1 MHQIY
6 LGFSGE
12 AGRLKT
18 AEAVTHI
25 VLATITQLKQGVN
38 ETRITPIMKDSH
50 ELGDTS
56 PEEFRKQLHELADW
70 IADFR
75 ENLENI
81 RVAPD
86 GKPGAVLTNLPAEP
100 PEAGEPFEKIL
111 SDVDR
116 FIVPGMV
123 HWAHPMFLAYFGW
136 TTTAAGIL
144 GEILTSPLNV
154 NAMTWR
160 TSPAA
165 TELETLVVDW
175 IRQWVHL
182 PQEFGGVV
190 YDTASVGVMHAL
202 AVAREEATR
211 TTKESPASRSVR
223 KRGLVAA
230 GAPVFRIYASEQ
242 AHSSAEKAAI
252 ALGLGEENVQRVPT
266 DNAFCMDPNAL
277 SEMIACDVRDGLK
290 PLAVI
295 ATVGTTSTASVDP
308 VPEIARICRQF
319 KLWLHI
325 DGAYGAGFAIL
336 PERQSVS
343 AGWSEADSIVVNPHK
358 SLFVPLDFS
367 VLYVRD
373 IERLRRV
380 FTLVPEYLRG
390 DTLEP
395 QKNYMDYGIQ
405 LGRRF
410 RALKAWFIFRSFG
423 REGIATRLR
432 EHIRLAKL
440 FANWLKEDN
449 RFELAAP
456 VSLGIV
462 CFRFIGA
469 AAPSPRSGGRTQA
482 RTGSV
487 DRAGTTARGR
497 AGSSD
502 RIDRKNSEIV
512 EKINA
517 SGRAYLTQTKLRE
530 QTVMRIG
537 IGNVLT
543 TQEHL
548 RKAWELIQ
556 ETADAIG
563 T

>member
-1 MHQIY
+1 
-6 LGFSGE
+6 
-12 AGRLKT
+12 
-18 AEAVTHI
+18 
-25 VLATITQLKQGVN
+25 
-38 ETRITPIMKDSH
+38 MKDPQS
-50 ELGDTS
+50 LGDTA
-56 PEEFRKQLHELADW
+56 PEEFRRQLHALADW

-75 ENLENI
+75 QNLDSL

-86 GKPGAVLTNLPAEP
+86 DKPGAILAKLPAQP
-100 PEAGEPFEKIL
+100 PEEGESFAKIL

-116 FIVPGMV
+116 LIVPGTV
-123 HWAHPMFLAYFGW
+123 HWSHPMFLGYFGW
-136 TTTAAGIL
+136 TTTAPGIL
-144 GEILTSPLNV
+144 GEIITAPLNV

-165 TELETLVVDW
+165 TELETLVIDW

-202 AVAREEATR
+202 AVAREEAA
-211 TTKESPASRSVR
+211 PSVR
-223 KRGLVAA
+223 KRGLVGAR
-230 GAPVFRIYASEQ
+230 APVLRIYASEQ

-266 DNAFCMDPNAL
+266 DAAFRMDASAL
-277 SEMIACDVRDGLK
+277 REIVARDVHDGFR
-290 PLAVI
+290 PLAAI

-308 VPEIARICRQF
+308 VPEIARICREF
-319 KLWLHI
+319 NMWLHI

-336 PERQSVS
+336 PECQSMT
-343 AGWSEADSIVVNPHK
+343 AGWSDADSIVVNPHK

-373 IERLRRV
+373 LERLRRV

-390 DTLEP
+390 DTVEA

-410 RALKAWFIFRSFG
+410 RALKAWIIFRSFG
-423 REGIATRLR
+423 REGMATRLR
-432 EHIRLAKL
+432 EHIRLANL
-440 FANWLKEDN
+440 FADWIGSDN

-456 VSLGIV
+456 VSMGVV

-469 AAPSPRSGGRTQA
+469 DKNKL
-482 RTGSV
+482 
-487 DRAGTTARGR
+487 DRL
-497 AGSSD
+497 
-502 RIDRKNSEIV
+502 NSEIV
-512 EKINA
+512 ERINA
-517 SGRAYLTQTKLRE
+517 SGRAYLTQTKLRDR
-530 QTVMRIG
+530 TVMRIG

-543 TQEHL
+543 TEEHL
-548 RKAWELIQ
+548 RKAWNIIQ
-556 ETADAIG
+556 ETADDVG

>member
-1 MHQIY
+1 M
-6 LGFSGE
+6 G
-12 AGRLKT
+12 T
-18 AEAVTHI
+18 ARRAA
-25 VLATITQLKQGVN
+25 ATKA
-38 ETRITPIMKDSH
+38 MDSRQS
-50 ELGDTS
+50 LGDTS
-56 PEEFRKQLHELADW
+56 PDQFRKQLHELADW

-75 ENLENI
+75 ENLENM

-86 GKPGAVLTNLPAEP
+86 ENPGAVLTNLPAEP
-100 PEAGEPFEKIL
+100 PEGGEPFEKIL

-182 PQEFGGVV
+182 PEEFGGVV
-190 YDTASVGVMHAL
+190 YDTASVGIMHAL
-202 AVAREEATR
+202 AVAREEV
-211 TTKESPASRSVR
+211 TKGSPAARSVR

-266 DNAFCMDPNAL
+266 DAAFCMDTNAL
-277 SEMIACDVRDGLK
+277 SEMIARDVRDGLE

-295 ATVGTTSTASVDP
+295 ATVGTTSTASMDP
-308 VPEIARICRQF
+308 VPDIAKICRQF

-336 PERQSVS
+336 PECQSLT
-343 AGWSEADSIVVNPHK
+343 AGWSGADSIVVNPHK

-390 DTLEP
+390 DTFEP

-423 REGIATRLR
+423 REGIAARLR

-440 FANWLKEDN
+440 FASWLKEDN
-449 RFELAAP
+449 RFELVAP

-462 CFRFIGA
+462 CFRFVGA
-469 AAPSPRSGGRTQA
+469 AAPSRRGDQA
-482 RTGSV
+482 
-487 DRAGTTARGR
+487 ARGR
-497 AGSSD
+497 AVSSN
-502 RIDRKNSEIV
+502 RIDALNSEIV

-517 SGRAYLTQTKLRE
+517 SGRAYLTQTKLRG

-543 TQEHL
+543 TEVHL
-548 RKAWELIQ
+548 RKAWELIR
-556 ETADAIG
+556 ETAKG
-563 T
+563 LSVPLKE